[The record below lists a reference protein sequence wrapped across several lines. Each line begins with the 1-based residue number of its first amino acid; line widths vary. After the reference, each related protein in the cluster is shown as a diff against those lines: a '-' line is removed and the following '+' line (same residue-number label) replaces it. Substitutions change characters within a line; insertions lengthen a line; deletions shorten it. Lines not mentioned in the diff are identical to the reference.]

1 VTIADRKKR
10 EKEKRRED
18 ILNAAEKLF
27 FSGEY
32 DSITMNSIA
41 EEAEVNK
48 ALLYYYYKDKQ
59 SLFLFVVTRGSRILL
74 QMVKEAEIRETTG
87 IEKIGA
93 IGKAYYQFAHD
104 YPDYYRT
111 GLFFRTKGFDLAA
124 MSDSECLIEYKK
136 LGHEIATLSIS
147 SIELGMQDGTIRSD
161 LDPVEIYVVL
171 SWIADNI
178 PTMRPTFIEKLEI
191 RGITKEKFVQDV
203 WDLQRRMIMNIRTT
217 DTNNNRH

>member
-1 VTIADRKKR
+1 MSIADRKKR

-48 ALLYYYYKDKQ
+48 ALLYYYFKDKQ
-59 SLFLFVVTRGSRILL
+59 SLFLSVVTRGSRILL
-74 QMVKEAEIRETTG
+74 RMVKESETREVLG
-87 IEKIGA
+87 LEKISA

-104 YPDYYRT
+104 YPDYYRI
-111 GLFFRTKGFDLAA
+111 GLFFRTRGFDITAIT
-124 MSDSECLIEYKK
+124 DSECLTEYKK
-136 LGHEIATLSIS
+136 IGNEIASLSIS
-147 SIELGMQDGTIRSD
+147 SIELGIQDGTIRSD

-178 PTMRPTFIEKLEI
+178 PTMRPAFTEKLEI
-191 RGITKEKFVQDV
+191 RGVTKEKFVQDV
-203 WDLQRRMIMNIRTT
+203 WNLQRRMIMNIRMN
-217 DTNNNRH
+217 DNN